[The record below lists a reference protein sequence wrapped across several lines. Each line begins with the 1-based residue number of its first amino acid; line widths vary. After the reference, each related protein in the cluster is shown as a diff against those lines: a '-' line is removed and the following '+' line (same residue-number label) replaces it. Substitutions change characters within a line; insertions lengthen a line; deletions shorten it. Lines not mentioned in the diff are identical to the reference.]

1 MECHIV
7 LYKIVHLKGFE
18 NKEGEELM
26 NKVRTMEE
34 MPLSGFHFKMF
45 TYTSGSTF
53 LDGYILGIIAVALS
67 VMQTQLDMSL
77 TVMGLLGTATLV
89 GMLFGGIIGGYLTDL
104 IGRKTIFLLDMLVI
118 TIASVLQF
126 YVNDPIYLI
135 ILRFIL
141 GVAVGADYPIAGTLM
156 AEFSPQKNR
165 GALIG
170 GLSALWYTGYA
181 ISFLIGYFLLSIG
194 DTSWRWMLL
203 SSAIPSFLLLI
214 ARLNMPESPR
224 WLANK
229 GREKEANAIVQKIFG
244 DGVVMSEEPE
254 TKEKTSFL
262 DMFRN
267 GYGKWTLFV
276 AVFWSLQVVPTF
288 AIGTYIPVI
297 LGQFGFAD
305 GKSEYLGSAIINIV
319 YLAGL
324 IPAMYLIEKYGRRPT
339 LIWPFL
345 VSSITLFVLGATSGA
360 NLSFVFILVLFI
372 IYGTFNTG
380 MGIHQWVYPTEL
392 FPTHIRGTAVGFGT
406 GVSRI
411 ASAIGTFLFPAFLA
425 NYGVAA
431 TMYTCGALFF
441 VGFLVSVLMAPET
454 KNMSLAETSAL
465 NKSGNLKTRDLESRK
480 KVN

>member
-1 MECHIV
+1 
-7 LYKIVHLKGFE
+7 
-18 NKEGEELM
+18 
-26 NKVRTMEE
+26 
-34 MPLSGFHFKMF
+34 MPLSSFHFKMF
-45 TYTSGSTF
+45 SYTSGSTF
-53 LDGYILGIIAVALS
+53 LDGYIIGIIAVALS

-77 TVMGLLGTATLV
+77 TMMGLIGTSMLV

-104 IGRKTIFLLDMLVI
+104 IGRKTLFLLDMLVI

-126 YVNDPIYLI
+126 YVTDPIYLV

-156 AEFSPQKNR
+156 AEFSPKKNR

-170 GLSALWYTGYA
+170 GLSAFWYIGYA
-181 ISFLIGYFLLSIG
+181 VSYLAGYFMLSLG
-194 DTSWRWMLL
+194 DTSWKWMLL
-203 SSAIPSFLLLI
+203 SSAIPSLLLLI

-224 WLANK
+224 WLANN
-229 GREKEANAIVQKIFG
+229 GREKEANAIIQKIYG
-244 DGVVMSEEPE
+244 DNVILSEEPE
-254 TKEKTSFL
+254 IQKKATFL

-267 GYGKWTLFV
+267 GYGKWMLFV

-305 GKSEYLGSAIINIV
+305 GKSEYLGSAVLNSV

-324 IPAMYLIEKYGRRPT
+324 IPALYLVEKYGRRPT

-345 VSSITLFVLGATSGA
+345 ISSISLFILGATSGM
-360 NLSFVFILVLFI
+360 NMSFVFILVLFI

-380 MGIHQWVYPTEL
+380 MGIHQWIYPTEL

-411 ASAIGTFLFPAFLA
+411 ASAIGTFFFPAFLA

-431 TMYTCGALFF
+431 TMYVCGALFF
-441 VGFLVSVLMAPET
+441 VGFLVSIVMAPET
-454 KNMSLAETSAL
+454 KNMSLTETSSLRNSKRSNFEL
-465 NKSGNLKTRDLESRK
+465 NKKIEPNEKI
-480 KVN
+480 N